1 MERQNQG
8 DTARAPCIHACS
20 KSGRFCPKSWLN
32 HGGCNTGV
40 GIGALRAASA
50 GPSLLPSRNNKELF
64 SKKGAQRL
72 QLPNVMCQGCYLKFE
87 SPLALAH
94 PSSAPL
100 LPEHP
105 SKAAGLE
112 GDPKCSSSLRLQPFK
127 SN

>member
-1 MERQNQG
+1 M
-8 DTARAPCIHACS
+8 
-20 KSGRFCPKSWLN
+20 
-32 HGGCNTGV
+32 GV
-40 GIGALRAASA
+40 GIGALRAVSA

-64 SKKGAQRL
+64 SGAQRL
-72 QLPNVMCQGCYLKFE
+72 QLPNVMCQGCYQKSE
-87 SPLALAH
+87 SPRALAH